1 MSFCPKSF
9 MSLCPPKYVFMST
22 DLYVFMSK
30 IFYVFL
36 SGKYVFMSQTFMS
49 LCQNRLFMSQ
59 KSHLFIKI
67 LSFFLQN
74 KSICLSLQSDFFSRL
89 KHNESL

>member
-1 MSFCPKSF
+1 MSV
-9 MSLCPPKYVFMST
+9 CPPK
-22 DLYVFMSK
+22 YVFMSK

-74 KSICLSLQSDFFSRL
+74 KSICLSLQSNFFSRL